1 MERPNQFLINTSH
14 EEFCF
19 CVNCRNRKCA
29 EIMGTTVTRDTL
41 FEAFLNGIPRDDDEH
56 LNEIF
61 KNTLIKITVGVVY
74 KHRCLA
80 NTRYS
85 SFGAWLGAQPQG
97 AYGNINKARL
107 CDRITHVT
115 YVFRDW
121 DTIVHNLT
129 NPQMVNIDARKFS
142 IYQFYRARTFSW
154 CVNYNNMHGTTSR
167 GESERPEYD
176 ETKYLAVLN
185 LVRTSQLLEDVSK
198 STEQAKL
205 IASRFNKDL
214 QNMCMET

>member
-1 MERPNQFLINTSH
+1 
-14 EEFCF
+14 
-19 CVNCRNRKCA
+19 
-29 EIMGTTVTRDTL
+29 
-41 FEAFLNGIPRDDDEH
+41 
-56 LNEIF
+56 
-61 KNTLIKITVGVVY
+61 
-74 KHRCLA
+74 
-80 NTRYS
+80 
-85 SFGAWLGAQPQG
+85 
-97 AYGNINKARL
+97 
-107 CDRITHVT
+107 
-115 YVFRDW
+115 
-121 DTIVHNLT
+121 
-129 NPQMVNIDARKFS
+129 MVNIDARKFS